1 MSYVTNNKI
10 SDPGMVAVVC
20 LGLVGI
26 LLALSLVVAKLASQ
40 AAAPPLGFLMM
51 SMLGAAIILLLVSAV
66 VLHAP
71 VVFNRRTL
79 EYGAVAGSLFAI
91 PNAIAFLAIP
101 HVGAGFLSLSFA
113 FPILLT
119 YAIALALRMETV
131 RRGRIIG
138 MFAGLAGGVVLAM
151 SKFDLAGG
159 TFFWIV
165 LAMMSPVLIAIANI
179 YRTLRWPTG
188 VSPVFLASLM
198 LFGGAMALLPVVA
211 WVEPD
216 VVGTMLSSTEILGL
230 LVIEITIF
238 SVLYVFYFVL
248 QKIAGPV
255 YLSQIGSVAAIVGTT
270 VSVLFLGESLPA
282 YFLVSAGLILIG
294 TVLFQRSKPA

>member
-1 MSYVTNNKI
+1 MSYVANNKT
-10 SDPGMVAVVC
+10 SDPGLAAVAC
-20 LGLVGI
+20 LGLVGV

-40 AAAPPLGFLMM
+40 AAAPPLGFLMV
-51 SMLGAAIILLLVSAV
+51 SMFGAAIILLVVSA
-66 VLHAP
+66 LLLQAP
-71 VVFNRRTL
+71 VVLNRHTL
-79 EYGAVAGSLFAI
+79 EYGVVAGSFFAI
-91 PNAIAFLAIP
+91 PNAIAFLAVP

-119 YAIALALRMETV
+119 YAIALGLGIEKI
-131 RRGRIIG
+131 RRGRVMG
-138 MFAGLAGGVVLAM
+138 MFAGLAGGVVLSL
-151 SKFDLAGG
+151 SKLDIADGV
-159 TFFWIV
+159 FFWIV

-188 VSPVFLASLM
+188 VSPVFLAALM
-198 LFGGAMALLPVVA
+198 LFGGAGALLPVVVWA
-211 WVEPD
+211 EPD
-216 VVGTMLSSTEILGL
+216 VAGILLSSTEILTL
-230 LVIEITIF
+230 LLTEITIF

-282 YFLVSAGLILIG
+282 YFLVSAGLILGG